1 MQNQKDLVALGS
13 KTAKDGFVNENDA
26 VNRFN
31 DWHTDLVAQEWLQ
44 AMGYVIE
51 EIDYV
56 KALKIKGSF
65 KADIQI
71 SVEIKCKN
79 LVDIQNIQVKLV
91 SNKSGFNQVDKRWL
105 DKYQE
110 LWDIPNELLTIL
122 KHFTGELNP
131 YRSNTRESRRM
142 FLDELSDLE
151 QQLVLDFFN
160 KNKTLVICDLLKG
173 RGKYSAEWV
182 LVILKMQGQYSWVIK
197 PINYVLNFYSE
208 GEVFITNRGSLKIG
222 KITMQRKGGDG
233 GRPTA
238 NMLQFKINPCL
249 LFDLNVNS

>member
-13 KTAKDGFVNENDA
+13 KTAKDGFINEDDV

-44 AMGYVIE
+44 TMGYVID
-51 EIDYV
+51 EIDFV
-56 KALKIKGSF
+56 KAFKIKGSF

-79 LVDIQNIQVKLV
+79 LVNIQNIQVKLV
-91 SNKSGFNQVDKRWL
+91 SNKSGFNQIDRRWL

-110 LWDIPNELLTIL
+110 LWDISDELLKIL
-122 KHFTGELNP
+122 KYFTGELNP
-131 YRSNTRESRRM
+131 YKPNTRESRRM
-142 FLDELSDLE
+142 FLNELSEFE
-151 QQLVLDFFN
+151 QQLVIDFFN
-160 KNKTLVICDLLKG
+160 KNKTLVICDILKG

-182 LVILKMQGQYSWVIK
+182 LVILKMQDQYSWVIK
-197 PINYVLNFYSE
+197 PINHVLNFYSE
-208 GEVFITNRGSLKIG
+208 GEVAITNKGSLKIG

>member
-13 KTAKDGFVNENDA
+13 KTAKDGFINEDDV

-44 AMGYVIE
+44 TMGYVID
-51 EIDYV
+51 EIDFV
-56 KALKIKGSF
+56 KACKIKGSF

-79 LVDIQNIQVKLV
+79 LVNIQNIQVKLV
-91 SNKSGFNQVDKRWL
+91 SNKSGFNQIDRRWL

-110 LWDIPNELLTIL
+110 LWDISDELLKIL
-122 KHFTGELNP
+122 KYFTGELNP
-131 YRSNTRESRRM
+131 YKPNTRESRRM
-142 FLDELSDLE
+142 FLNELSEFE
-151 QQLVLDFFN
+151 QQLVIDFFN
-160 KNKTLVICDLLKG
+160 KNKTLVICDILKG

-182 LVILKMQGQYSWVIK
+182 LVILKMQDQYSWVIK
-197 PINYVLNFYSE
+197 PINHVLNFYSE
-208 GEVFITNRGSLKIG
+208 GEVAITNKGSLKIG